1 MFKRKIESTIKS
13 YFEGNK
19 EKILV
24 IDGARQIGKSYIIRK
39 LSKQYFQNYIEIN
52 LKDDF
57 DSNKFFSQ
65 EKINN
70 STQFYLLVSSLY
82 GSKLGNKENTI
93 IFLDEIQVYP
103 HLLTMLKQLNNE
115 SRFTYI
121 ASGSLL
127 GVTLKHTFIPMGAIK
142 EEKMYQ
148 LDFEEF
154 LWANDVG
161 KDVIDYAK
169 QCFEMLQPINENI
182 HQVLLSKFKEYLLCG
197 GLPDAVKEFVINNNV
212 FEMRKIHQTTYTYYK
227 DDCSQYDQI
236 NKLKISRIYEMMASL
251 MQNKV
256 KRIQANNIVNNKK
269 DTLQKYEDEFD
280 YLVNSGIAIAVRAV
294 SNPKFPL
301 LESSSKNLIKL
312 YYNDVGLLSN
322 ILYKTNIDTILN
334 NNKGINLGSIYES
347 VVANELKAH
356 GHDLYYF
363 DSKKVGEVDF
373 LINDY
378 NAASIIPIEV
388 KSGNDQYNFRALPKL
403 VKDDGS
409 YNIPFGYVLGNKN
422 IIKKEGNIIT
432 IPVYLVMFL

>member
-169 QCFEMLQPINENI
+169 QCFEKLQPINENI

-197 GLPDAVKEFVINNNV
+197 GLPDAVKEFVFNKNV